1 MANNAWGV
9 TLISAQVAGAALSA
23 STTPTSLLPGAAR
36 LNFPSNYWAIGT
48 QFKVHASGIISTAGA
63 APGTLTLDFRV
74 GGTVVFNGGA
84 SPTLAV
90 SAVNLTWVWDFI
102 LTCRSIGNGTNATA
116 IGTGVLTSAALSA
129 ATPIMLTPASAPAVG
144 TGFDST
150 ASNYLDLFATFSVNS
165 ASNSI
170 QLLQYGCSMMN

>member
-9 TLISAQVAGAALSA
+9 TLISAQIAGTALSA

-48 QFKVHASGIISTAGA
+48 HFKVVASGQISTAAA

-84 SPTLAV
+84 TGTLAT
-90 SAVNLTWVWDFI
+90 SATNLTWVWEFH
-102 LTCRSIGNGTNATA
+102 LTCRSIGNGTGATV
-116 IGTGVLTSAALSA
+116 IGTGILTSAALSA
-129 ATPIMLTPASAPAVG
+129 ATPIFLTPASAPATG

-150 ASNYLDLFATFSVNS
+150 ASNYLDLFATWSVNS